1 MGLPL
6 LVVLLALLFSFSA
19 YLLLNTSSGESWLWS
34 RVEGLESVD
43 IRSSRVSGDLASGF
57 IVQDL
62 EYRSANLDVLV
73 RQAEI
78 EAGFAWWPLAIQ
90 VDRMSLMKVEIL
102 TRSSDAHG
110 LDDHGDVYIR
120 DTLMGIELPLP
131 LKSNDVVLTG
141 ISLQQDDN
149 PQQVLAESVRFKAV
163 LDKRLLIDN
172 LDILATG
179 FEAKLQGY
187 LQFEPP
193 FELAATLEGRFEKPM
208 ESGQKAL
215 EVPFELEGSGDLDK
229 VQLQLTSQKFG
240 LQLVGDIL
248 EPVSGPEWNVQA
260 TLDRFQWPQ
269 AQVEQGVT
277 LSGLNL
283 ESQGTIGSWSF
294 LLDSDLDSAQLQDVR
309 FALSGSGSSSQVDI
323 NEAVLKGPGLDLG
336 FSGTLDWSGQ
346 PGASIKAVSRQRDL
360 TPSLTDWPQG
370 EILEGDLQLNWT
382 RNGREIP
389 ASRLTVTGTGSM
401 VDLEADIDIESNSVD
416 GRLGWSNLRWPLK
429 SLTPRFSSESGQ
441 LNIYGTVDAWFAEGS
456 LAVQIGE
463 YPQCQFEIQGGGNR
477 TSSNVLVP
485 IGKILGG
492 SVSGKA
498 EADWSTG
505 VNWSAA
511 ILTEGVD
518 PEP

>member
-1 MGLPL
+1 MSRFKRISLSKTILMGLPL
-6 LVVLLALLFSFSA
+6 LLVLLALLFSVSA
-19 YLLLNTSSGESWLWS
+19 YWLLNTSSGASWLWS

-57 IVQDL
+57 IAQDL

-78 EAGFAWWPLAIQ
+78 EAGLSWWPLALE
-90 VDRMSLMKVEIL
+90 VDRLSLMEVGVF

-110 LDDHGDVYIR
+110 LDGQGDGDIR
-120 DTLMGIELPLP
+120 DTLGGIELPLP
-131 LKSNDVVLTG
+131 LKANDVVLTA

-248 EPVSGPEWNVQA
+248 EPVSGPEWNVQ
-260 TLDRFQWPQ
+260 
-269 AQVEQGVT
+269 VT
-277 LSGLNL
+277 LIACSGRRL
-283 ESQGTIGSWSF
+283 
-294 LLDSDLDSAQLQDVR
+294 R
-309 FALSGSGSSSQVDI
+309 LSR
-323 NEAVLKGPGLDLG
+323 A
-336 FSGTLDWSGQ
+336 
-346 PGASIKAVSRQRDL
+346 
-360 TPSLTDWPQG
+360 
-370 EILEGDLQLNWT
+370 
-382 RNGREIP
+382 
-389 ASRLTVTGTGSM
+389 
-401 VDLEADIDIESNSVD
+401 
-416 GRLGWSNLRWPLK
+416 
-429 SLTPRFSSESGQ
+429 
-441 LNIYGTVDAWFAEGS
+441 
-456 LAVQIGE
+456 
-463 YPQCQFEIQGGGNR
+463 
-477 TSSNVLVP
+477 
-485 IGKILGG
+485 
-492 SVSGKA
+492 
-498 EADWSTG
+498 
-505 VNWSAA
+505 
-511 ILTEGVD
+511 
-518 PEP
+518 